1 MILFLKYKFFITV
14 VVALIVTTIVYFSC
28 RHTKYYQN
36 LELTIHK
43 FGAILAVFALSFI
56 AFHQFTPVTPQI
68 TTDNWKENGNSP
80 YYELAR
86 THVELKY
93 SIKDNKA
100 VSTPNDSLKYQLT
113 DLTDSSNK
121 FGAVNLQNYKQKYID
136 VLVVKE
142 YHFNKKYSKM
152 FSELH
157 ISKKNKVYI
166 GEIKQIPDSG
176 NNAKNKTV
184 AKKIK

>member
-1 MILFLKYKFFITV
+1 M
-14 VVALIVTTIVYFSC
+14 
-28 RHTKYYQN
+28 
-36 LELTIHK
+36 
-43 FGAILAVFALSFI
+43 
-56 AFHQFTPVTPQI
+56 
-68 TTDNWKENGNSP
+68 
-80 YYELAR
+80 
-86 THVELKY
+86 
-93 SIKDNKA
+93 
-100 VSTPNDSLKYQLT
+100 
-113 DLTDSSNK
+113 
-121 FGAVNLQNYKQKYID
+121 
-136 VLVVKE
+136 VVKE